1 MKVAFD
7 TNIILNAAMNRSGAE
22 DANALIQSVISG
34 KITGIVTANSITDI
48 HYIVRKRV
56 NEEAA
61 RTAVY
66 NVLSIFDVVPVDAEA
81 CMAAL
86 NLPMK
91 DYEDAVMAVCAKREG
106 ADCIVTGDT
115 GFIREN
121 GSPVKALPPSDALEL
136 VEQSE

>member
-7 TNIILNAAMNRSGAE
+7 TNVILDAAMNRPGAE

-34 KITGIVTANSITDI
+34 EITGIVTANSITDI

-66 NVLSIFDVVPVDAEA
+66 NVLSIFDAVPVDAEA

-91 DYEDAVMAVCAKREG
+91 DYEDAVMAVCSEREG
-106 ADCIVTGDT
+106 ADYIVTGDT
-115 GFIREN
+115 GFIGES
-121 GSPVKALPPSDALEL
+121 GSPVTVLPPREVLDLI
-136 VEQSE
+136 

>member
-7 TNIILNAAMNRSGAE
+7 TNIILNAAMDRPGAE

-34 KITGIVTANSITDI
+34 EITGIVTANSITDI
-48 HYIVRKRV
+48 HYIVRKRA

-66 NVLSIFDVVPVDAEA
+66 NVLSIFDAVPVDAEA

-91 DYEDAVMAVCAKREG
+91 DYEDAVMSICAKREG

-115 GFIREN
+115 GFIGES
-121 GSPVKALPPSDALEL
+121 GSPVKVLSPKDVLEL
-136 VEQSE
+136 VERSK